1 MSSESSTAGTP
12 GSDGSTVLS
21 LLRRT
26 GVAIRGT
33 LGRRDGKAILFGAT
47 VGYFALL
54 EYVSTNLGFGGGEV
68 DILVV
73 SDPLSKVTDQTAPFQ
88 FEPIAL
94 LSLGP
99 IEYLFSPLT
108 AAISLA
114 VATLVGINLAVS
126 WVVWRGPTACR
137 VAPGVG
143 ALAGV
148 PGLLSGFVCCGP
160 TILLVIG
167 VQASAGLIAAF
178 QWALPA
184 AVVLLVASLLW
195 VGRHVEIVEQ

>member
-12 GSDGSTVLS
+12 GSNGSRVLS

-26 GVAIRGT
+26 GVAIRGA
-33 LGRRDGKAILFGAT
+33 LGRRDGKAISLGAT
-47 VGYFALL
+47 LGYFALL
-54 EYVSTNLGFGGGEV
+54 EYVSTNLGAGTGDFDV
-68 DILVV
+68 LVV
-73 SDPLSKVTDQTAPFQ
+73 SRPFEMMTRQTAPFQ

-108 AAISLA
+108 AAISLG
-114 VATLVGINLAVS
+114 VASLVGVNLAVS
-126 WVVWRGPTACR
+126 YVVWRGPTACR
-137 VAPGVG
+137 VNPGVG

-167 VQASAGLIAAF
+167 VQASAALVAAF

-184 AVVLLVASLLW
+184 AVVLLLASLLW